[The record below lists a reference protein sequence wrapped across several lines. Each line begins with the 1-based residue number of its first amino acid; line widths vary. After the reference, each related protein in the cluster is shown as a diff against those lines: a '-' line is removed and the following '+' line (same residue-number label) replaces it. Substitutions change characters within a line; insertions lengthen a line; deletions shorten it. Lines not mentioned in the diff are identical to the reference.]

1 METAKTLS
9 QIHKEAAR
17 EESKMK
23 RSSSNNTLRRSGSS
37 NSLRRSGSS
46 NSLRGMNRNNSKL
59 SRSVSAGPTVD
70 EDGFITPAPAKNSIR
85 RSYSDSKFSKADN
98 ASLEPSKP
106 SKFAALQD
114 IDEGPKKVIVP
125 DKIPTEKDIE
135 KSIQNILKE
144 YFVGGDSDDAVLSVK
159 ELIGDGDGVVE
170 RTSAVLSG
178 GCLLVMEAKQAEVD
192 KFVSKNFA

>member
-23 RSSSNNTLRRSGSS
+23 RSSSNS
-37 NSLRRSGSS
+37 SLRRSGSS
-46 NSLRGMNRNNSKL
+46 NSLRGMSRNNSKL

-70 EDGFITPAPAKNSIR
+70 EDGFITPVPAKKSIR
-85 RSYSDSKFSKADN
+85 RSYSDSKFSKVDN
-98 ASLEPSKP
+98 ASLEPSKT
-106 SKFAALQD
+106 SKFAALQE
-114 IDEGPKKVIVP
+114 IEEGPKKVIVP

-135 KSIQNILKE
+135 KSIQSILKE

-159 ELIGDGDGVVE
+159 ELIGNGDGVVE

-178 GCLLVMEAKQAEVD
+178 GCLLIMEAKQTEVD
-192 KFVSKNFA
+192 KFVSRTFT